1 MKMRSQI
8 IALGLAGVAATAAT
22 GGIGLLSGRHL
33 GGTIG
38 GTIGDVIGT
47 SQALQHSQE
56 ADMMHDAVRG
66 DAQLAVLGALQ
77 NEPARIDEAQKDLRE
92 HGQNFEQQLKA
103 LRALT
108 PDATT
113 LAALDAVEPK
123 VRVYLDT
130 ASRRACSRICRRCR
144 PASWRWK
151 RRWKSSPKASTAA
164 IMPRTRPPALRWPG
178 PSG

>member
-8 IALGLAGVAATAAT
+8 IALGLAGVAAAAAT

-33 GGTIG
+33 G

-77 NEPARIDEAQKDLRE
+77 NEPTRIDEAQKDLRE

-123 VRVYLDT
+123 V
-130 ASRRACSRICRRCR
+130 
-144 PASWRWK
+144 
-151 RRWKSSPKASTAA
+151 
-164 IMPRTRPPALRWPG
+164 
-178 PSG
+178 